1 MSIPYR
7 IYMEQW
13 KSLDF
18 KNLPNYS
25 ISNLGRVWNHVSGKI
40 WTGAPDHGY
49 MKLGNYRIHRLV
61 AEAFIPNPENKPQI
75 DHINGIKT
83 DNRVENL
90 RWVTAKENCNN
101 PLFLDVMRKA
111 NLGDKNPMYGKHLN
125 KEQKEK
131 ISQTLKE
138 HWKKKKGG
146 N

>member
-1 MSIPYR
+1 
-7 IYMEQW
+7 MENW

-25 ISNLGRVWNHVSGKI
+25 VSDLGRVWNHVSGKI
-40 WTGAPDHGY
+40 WAGASDHGY

-83 DNRVENL
+83 DNRACNL
-90 RWVTAKENCNN
+90 RWCTAKENSNYD
-101 PLFLDVMRKA
+101 LHRQKMREA
-111 NLGDKNPMYGKHLN
+111 NLGEKNPMYGKHLN
-125 KEQKEK
+125 EEHKEK
-131 ISQTLKE
+131 IRQARLE
-138 HWKKKKGG
+138 YWKKKKGG